1 MAKSKE
7 HSFDISAKLDMQ
19 EMKNAIVQ
27 AQKEVDNRY
36 DFKGMTKEID
46 LNMGAK
52 VLTLLSSS
60 DNKIDAMKD
69 ILISKMNK
77 RGVSINS
84 LEETI
89 RTTQLSIIRI
99 ANNQQQALVASVKTI
114 AEDWGLRQAI
124 GLKDKQTIV
133 SALDNHR
140 MRVHAEGAVFFGIDG
155 RAIGSNIDISP
166 ELLTVWKQMLAN
178 QAYSTYQIVQ
188 IGGTY
193 YQVVFSEVKA
203 PQKIGWLFM

>member
-36 DFKGMTKEID
+36 DFKGLTKEID

-52 VLTLLSSS
+52 VLTLLSDS
-60 DNKIDAMKD
+60 DNKVDAMKD

-84 LEETI
+84 LEEL
-89 RTTQLSIIRI
+89 R
-99 ANNQQQALVASVKTI
+99 
-114 AEDWGLRQAI
+114 AEDASGNNRKFTYKIIDTIEADEAKIIQKEI
-124 GLKDKQTIV
+124 KELKLKVT
-133 SALDNHR
+133 A
-140 MRVHAEGAVFFGIDG
+140 
-155 RAIGSNIDISP
+155 
-166 ELLTVWKQMLAN
+166 AN
-178 QAYSTYQIVQ
+178 QGDEIRVSGKNLDDLQKVMKHLKTL
-188 IGGTY
+188 
-193 YQVVFSEVKA
+193 EDLKA
-203 PQKIGWLFM
+203 PLVFENFR